1 MSVYLS
7 RIEEKNGFYNLRPIM
22 ELLPDNHFSL
32 VDRSVFGQ
40 YGTITIG
47 KNFNFSH
54 VPYIKDQTYWLFPID
69 DSQLIEL
76 EEHGYEITPKEFL
89 DRYIWIDTYPIREV
103 VEIPYVLD
111 ITDPK
116 QWSKEFSGI
125 EAPLSKDV
133 YLANE
138 NLVLGPFTWERSSD
152 DYYKFYPNANP
163 DENGDRYTLR
173 CYYKSDC
180 VDIIYGFYSNWKHR
194 HVLKTDTL
202 PDNFAI
208 VDCIDDDKL
217 KELVAKRLSQSA
229 TTKKEKRDIEDSILN
244 LPTTQLS
251 ESRQKRILSFVKEGM
266 FVDEVINQIP
276 NILMDNPESADR
288 LVSALLNNSNFI
300 HQLYP
305 VIREKEGFQE
315 PFAKVNDELYSTKNE
330 LDQTI
335 AKLNEVKSQLKEHTS
350 VSSDEMNQKN
360 AELAEAIAKSNQL
373 EEELTEYRKL
383 GDLDVR
389 YNKLQKDYNILDQK
403 YATLNQDYDAQLL
416 VKRKLDEKIQD
427 IVRSGYADLAFDGAV
442 SSMLLQE
449 AANFERKRNQDAIQV
464 KVAKLDKVDNKRPI
478 ESPKELVKYLHTTL
492 NDYANRD
499 LSENDIA
506 NVLICL
512 SQGFL
517 TVFAGEPGCG
527 KTSLVSLLAKILGLS
542 NSQYPRYQ
550 EIAVEKGWTSRR
562 DLIGYYNPLTKSFEA
577 ANMGMFTALTT
588 LEAEFGNNVSDFP
601 YWILLD
607 EANLSQMEHYW
618 ADFMSLCD
626 FDKSVRQVSLNEDYV
641 FRINDT
647 LRFLAT
653 INLDHTTE
661 GLSPRLVDR
670 AWVIKVQSSN
680 VDIDDFIEPNL
691 KSEYPLVQY
700 DVFKQLSSSEYWKS
714 QVIDDAI
721 VERFSRIRTIFHDEG
736 IDFSP
741 RVIGMIRRYCLAS
754 KDLIDTSK
762 NTLAAL
768 DYAVA
773 QKILP
778 MIDGYGERYREFV
791 EKLMTLCDS
800 NSMPI
805 CFNILSDILKKGEKN
820 MNYYQFF
827 AR

>member
-1 MSVYLS
+1 MLE
-7 RIEEKNGFYNLRPIM
+7 I
-22 ELLPDNHFSL
+22 
-32 VDRSVFGQ
+32 
-40 YGTITIG
+40 
-47 KNFNFSH
+47 
-54 VPYIKDQTYWLFPID
+54 
-69 DSQLIEL
+69 LISYVRDISN
-76 EEHGYEITPKEFL
+76 YE
-89 DRYIWIDTYPIREV
+89 
-103 VEIPYVLD
+103 
-111 ITDPK
+111 
-116 QWSKEFSGI
+116 QWGAGEFSGI
-125 EAPLSKDV
+125 ESPLSKDV

-138 NLVLGPFTWERSSD
+138 NLLLGPFTWERSSD

-163 DENGDRYTLR
+163 DENGDRFNLN

-180 VDIIYGFYSNWKHR
+180 EDIISSFYSSGQR
-194 HVLKTDTL
+194 RYVLKTDTL
-202 PDNFAI
+202 PGDSTI
-208 VDCIDDDKL
+208 VDCIDNERL

-229 TTKKEKRDIEDSILN
+229 TTKKEKRDIEESILN
-244 LPTTQLS
+244 LPTIQLS
-251 ESRQKRILSFVKEGM
+251 EARKKRILSFVKEGM
-266 FVDEVINQIP
+266 FVDEIIIQIP
-276 NILMDNPESADR
+276 NLLMDNPESADR

-315 PFAKVNDELYSTKNE
+315 PLAKVKEELHSIQSEYN
-330 LDQTI
+330 QTV
-335 AKLNEVKSQLKEHTS
+335 AKLNEVNSRLEEHAS
-350 VSSDEMNQKN
+350 VSSDELNKVY
-360 AELAEAIAKSNQL
+360 ADL
-373 EEELTEYRKL
+373 EEERAIRKILEEENSEYRKL
-383 GDLDVR
+383 GDIQKRTSELQDK
-389 YNKLQKDYNILDQK
+389 YNALS
-403 YATLNQDYDAQLL
+403 NQYDAQVLSNN
-416 VKRKLDEKIQD
+416 KLEEKLKHNIKNIVDE
-427 IVRSGYADLAFDGAV
+427 GYAGLAFDGAI

-449 AANFERKRNQDAIQV
+449 AANFERRRNEDEIQV

-478 ESPKELVKYLHTTL
+478 ESPKELVKYLHTML

-562 DLIGYYNPLTKSFEA
+562 DLIGYYNPLTKNFEA
-577 ANMGMFTALTT
+577 SNMGMFTALNT
-588 LEAEFGNNVSDFP
+588 LEAEFGNNVADFP

-661 GLSPRLVDR
+661 GLSPRLIDR

-741 RVIGMIRRYCLAS
+741 RVIGMVRRYCLAS

-762 NTLAAL
+762 NTIAAL

-791 EKLMTLCDS
+791 EKLMSVCDS

-805 CFNILSDILKKGEKN
+805 CFNILFDILKKGEKN

>member
-1 MSVYLS
+1 MSIYLS

-22 ELLPDNHFSL
+22 EVLPDNRFSQ
-32 VDRSVFGQ
+32 VERGTFGQ

-47 KNFNFSH
+47 KNFNFSQ

-69 DSQLIEL
+69 DIQFAEL
-76 EEHGYEITPKEFL
+76 DDRGYEINPKEFL
-89 DRYIWIDTYPIREV
+89 DNYIWIDTSTIREV
-103 VEIPYVLD
+103 IDISYVRD
-111 ITDPK
+111 ISNYE
-116 QWSKEFSGI
+116 QWGAGEFSGI
-125 EAPLSKDV
+125 ESPLSKDV

-163 DENGDRYTLR
+163 DENGDRFNLN

-180 VDIIYGFYSNWKHR
+180 EDIISSFYSSGQR
-194 HVLKTDTL
+194 RYVLKTDTL
-202 PDNFAI
+202 PEDSTI
-208 VDCIDDDKL
+208 VDCIDNERL

-244 LPTTQLS
+244 LPTIQLS
-251 ESRQKRILSFVKEGM
+251 EARKKRILSFVKEGL
-266 FVDEVINQIP
+266 FVDEIIIQIP
-276 NILMDNPESADR
+276 NLLMDNPESADR

-305 VIREKEGFQE
+305 VIKEKEGFQE
-315 PFAKVNDELYSTKNE
+315 PLAKVKEELYSVHSE
-330 LDQTI
+330 YDQI
-335 AKLNEVKSQLKEHTS
+335 VAKLNEANSQLKEHAS

-360 AELAEAIAKSNQL
+360 AELAEAIAKYSQL
-373 EEELTEYRKL
+373 EEELAEYRKL
-383 GDLDVR
+383 GDLEVR
-389 YNKLQKDYNILDQK
+389 YNKLQKDYD
-403 YATLNQDYDAQLL
+403 TLNQDYEAQLL
-416 VKRKLDEKIQD
+416 VKRKLEEKIQD
-427 IVRSGYADLAFDGAV
+427 IVQSGYADLAFDGAV
-442 SSMLLQE
+442 SNMLLQE
-449 AANFERKRNQDAIQV
+449 AANFERRRNEDEIQV

-478 ESPKELVKYLHTTL
+478 ETPKELVKYLHTML

-562 DLIGYYNPLTKSFEA
+562 DLIGYYNPLTKNFEA
-577 ANMGMFTALTT
+577 SNMGMFTALKT
-588 LEAEFGNNVSDFP
+588 LEAEFGNNVADFP

-661 GLSPRLVDR
+661 GLSPRLIDR

-741 RVIGMIRRYCLAS
+741 RVIGMVRRYCLAS

-773 QKILP
+773 QKVLP

-791 EKLMTLCDS
+791 ERLATVCDS

-805 CFNILSDILKKGEKN
+805 CFNILSDILKKGERN